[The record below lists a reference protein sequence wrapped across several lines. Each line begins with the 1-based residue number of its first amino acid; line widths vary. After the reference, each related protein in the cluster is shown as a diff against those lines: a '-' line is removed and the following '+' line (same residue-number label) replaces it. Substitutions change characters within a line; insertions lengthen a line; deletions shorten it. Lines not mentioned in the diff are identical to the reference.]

1 MTQEFKVN
9 LQQEQE
15 LELQEILFRLHG
27 GGGGGTSDYNNLSN
41 IPTLNGI
48 EIIGDKESYDYKI
61 QPLLEV
67 ERSIRDNGK
76 KGYGI
81 NIGFYPEGSIIPY
94 KLPETESTNGG
105 YVTFKVFKD
114 DYFDLYGKYD
124 LYKISENHELTTIYT
139 TGNEIS
145 HGYFRALSEGE
156 VAINF
161 FDLNTYTPV
170 IKEYLSGEQV
180 AGKQKETADNL
191 EAWDTDLSYFF
202 NSNFSYEIVDGS
214 AFTNGYFNLP
224 ERDLIIGTALP
235 SYTSSTS
242 HKFTRFDVTDHYST
256 TWAVI
261 GECLNT
267 SMWFTT
273 KDIGGTEY
281 ITSASE
287 QNIVISSLSGEA
299 VQIDLPEEAEYIY
312 FQFSNISDITPNLA
326 YCEIGAVGGG
336 GSSSY
341 ITLTNK
347 PQINSVEVVGNHGLD
362 YYGLNANGGIA
373 VKSGG
378 LLTNTDSRSYITL
391 TSGSYYDFSNI
402 NVGDFITPASIPTIS
417 DANAKR
423 KGLQCIPPT
432 YFNFL
437 GNYEYIVFDYYTG
450 EVLEKVQGNNSA
462 TNIYDHYE
470 ASKSVRFYINFLN
483 TNTLISELCVV
494 YPASE
499 LFNDFE
505 QIVNYNKE
513 FSDREVNQTIIT
525 GSVYDLTGLSVG
537 DTFDYTN
544 LTTDSNVAYTE
555 SLETLLYLP
564 NETILRYKGKGTL
577 IITDLEDKIIA
588 LKTFEYAALHDEE
601 ILDKYKV
608 YFNFTNTDSFTPEV
622 RYNKNFDYKE
632 EYPFWTRLNTNLT
645 FNQDGTT
652 TPQLET
658 GYYLIPLGNNITYYD
673 SNGNMTQDLNFINS
687 ICYYN
692 KTTQTFLRT
701 DITIYETNNIR
712 YELMYNTLS
721 NYWSIFSDDSSL
733 YVKNLTGTLSYLRTS
748 IPDSGNDND
757 VANVSAIRNYAPK
770 KNNLKIYSTT
780 EQRVGTWIDGKPL
793 YQITIEVPTSLVT
806 GTNNI
811 PHGIT
816 NFNEGFFVD
825 GVMSS
830 SAGNFII
837 GSATDSTHYV
847 CVVRIDS
854 TNIALSIGS
863 SYQGNLQS
871 GGYITIT
878 YTKTSD

>member
-1 MTQEFKVN
+1 M
-9 LQQEQE
+9 
-15 LELQEILFRLHG
+15 EILFQLHG
-27 GGGGGTSDYNNLSN
+27 GGGGGTSDYNSLSN

-94 KLPETESTNGG
+94 KLPETPSANGG

-156 VAINF
+156 VVINF
-161 FDLNTYTPV
+161 FDINTYTPV

-180 AGKQKETADNL
+180 AGKQKETSDNL

-202 NSNFSYEIVDGS
+202 NANFPYEIVDGS

-224 ERDLIIGTALP
+224 ERDLIIGSELP
-235 SYTSSTS
+235 PYTSSTS
-242 HKFTRFDVTDHYST
+242 HKFTKFDVDDKYST

-261 GECLNT
+261 GECLGT

-299 VQIDLPEEAEYIY
+299 VQIDLPEDADYIY
-312 FQFSNISDITPNLA
+312 FQFSNISDIAPNLA
-326 YCEIGAVGGG
+326 YCEIGSVGGG

-347 PQINSVEVVGNHGLD
+347 PRLNGTEVVGNHGLD

-373 VKSGG
+373 VKGGG
-378 LLTNTDSRSYITL
+378 LLTNTDSRSYVSL

-402 NVGDFITPASIPTIS
+402 NVGDFITPSSIPTIS

-423 KGLQCIPPT
+423 KGLQCIPPA
-432 YFNFL
+432 YLNFL

-450 EVLEKVQGNNSA
+450 EVLEKVQGNTS
-462 TNIYDHYE
+462 TTDIYDHYE
-470 ASKSVRFYINFLN
+470 TNRTVRFYINFLN
-483 TNTLISELCVV
+483 TNTLVTELCAV
-494 YPASE
+494 YPAHE

-505 QIVNYNKE
+505 QIINYNKE

-525 GSVYDLTGLSVG
+525 GSLYDLTGLSAG

-555 SLETLLYLP
+555 SLQTLLYLP
-564 NETILRYKGKGTL
+564 NETILKYKGKGTL

-588 LKTFEYAALHDEE
+588 LKTFEYATLHDEE

-622 RYNKNFDYKE
+622 KFNKNFDYKT

-658 GYYLIPLGNNITYYD
+658 GYYLIPLGNNISYYD

-692 KTTQTFLRT
+692 KTTQTFLRS

-712 YELMYNTLS
+712 YELMYNTIS
-721 NYWSIFSDDSSL
+721 NYWSIFSDDS
-733 YVKNLTGTLSYLRTS
+733 YNYIPKTS
-748 IPDSGNDND
+748 ITSTISNTSTNNQVAGAKAVYDTINSLTETITLQYTDYDGNGKNINTTHVTLATKEVTITGGLYLIVTQPIILKANTSSYQVKFDLLSDST
-757 VANVSAIRNYAPK
+757 ATT
-770 KNNLKIYSTT
+770 IYSTAKFSDVGSGLQT
-780 EQRVGTWIDGKPL
+780 EGNINIISLITLPEGTQTLTLEAYTNSASKT
-793 YQITIEVPTSLVT
+793 ITIPSY
-806 GTNNI
+806 
-811 PHGIT
+811 
-816 NFNEGFFVD
+816 
-825 GVMSS
+825 
-830 SAGNFII
+830 
-837 GSATDSTHYV
+837 GSFDMYL
-847 CVVRIDS
+847 IK
-854 TNIALSIGS
+854 I
-863 SYQGNLQS
+863 
-871 GGYITIT
+871 
-878 YTKTSD
+878 